1 MISAPPRLRVS
12 ASLNPPPNPES
23 HQHKIFPIPP
33 NPIHPNHLSAP
44 PPSAA
49 PPTPPPPPIPPPPAV
64 PWNQGANPLTVA
76 GPVSGPFVARFSD
89 LSPLNSFIINKRVRP
104 SGPRMARF
112 ARTGVPVNEP
122 QTPSDP
128 RAALDL
134 GRLLGQR
141 RAFGAVAGRCS
152 AAHAQLLRRM
162 RDEKLYLT

>member
-1 MISAPPRLRVS
+1 MRSPRLPPRLRVS
-12 ASLNPPPNPES
+12 PSRSIPQPPPNPES
-23 HQHKIFPIPP
+23 RQHKIFFLPP

-44 PPSAA
+44 PPSTA
-49 PPTPPPPPIPPPPAV
+49 TPIPSTPAV

-89 LSPLNSFIINKRVRP
+89 LSPLNFFIINKRVRP

-112 ARTGVPVNEP
+112 ARTGVLVNEP

-162 RDEKLYLT
+162 QIGRAH